1 MTGPVAPP
9 AAEGNATRP
18 LRLGTRASALALAQS
33 EAVAEALRGGG
44 LEVELVTVRTLGD
57 DRPPDT
63 AWGEGAFVGALESAL
78 LAGQVDLAVH
88 SAKDVPTSE
97 DPRLVVA
104 AWPRRED
111 PRDALVCR
119 EPGLRL
125 DTLPP
130 GSRVGTD
137 SPRRTAFLRARRP
150 DLVVHPLHGNVDTR
164 LRRLD
169 AGETDALVLAVA
181 GLRRLGLTA
190 RISEV
195 LAPEVVPPAPGQG
208 ALAVQCRA
216 DDELA
221 RASLEALDDP
231 STRIAVETE
240 RAFLRAT
247 GGGCRAPIGALAV
260 VAESGREVVVA
271 GGLAGAS
278 GAAEDEPPIVV
289 RGEARGP
296 LEDRVAVAAGLAAR
310 LGAELAAHQ
319 AARVTPRVG
328 AAAELDAATTLAAET
343 APLRRS
349 GPPRVLV
356 SRARDQSDA
365 LVETL
370 VGAGFEVV
378 AIPTIELRAVEPGG
392 PLDAAAARL
401 ESYAWVVVTSANGA
415 RAILSAATR
424 AGVDPGRTRWAAV
437 GPSTAAALAGQGIE
451 VTFVPSRAS
460 GEGLVA
466 ELPLEAGQ
474 RVLLARADIADERL
488 PAGLRERGAVVEE
501 VVAYRTVEA
510 PETSRQPLRD
520 AFAAGPFEALVFTSG
535 STVRGL
541 LALLSPPE
549 RRLALRSLAC
559 CIGPVT
565 GRVARESGFGRVV
578 EASGRSAA
586 ELAAT
591 LAAELA
597 ATPPAELAATPP
609 AELAATPP
617 AAGRGGRQAEL
628 VARAERLFPGGVNSP
643 VRAFRSVGRPPL
655 VLDAGEGPRV
665 RDADGRWYVDWIGAW
680 GPAILGHAHPAV
692 VEAVREAARGGFA
705 LGATSPAEVE
715 LGEAI
720 RAAMPGLEK
729 LRFTSSGTEAAMS
742 ALRLARGAT
751 GRDLVLKFAGGYHGH
766 SDGLLVEAGSGVATL
781 ALPGSAGVPEAIAG
795 ATIVVPWNDLDAVR
809 LAFERHP
816 GRIAA
821 VIVEPVAANIGVVP
835 PAPGFLSGL
844 RQVTVADGALLVF
857 DEVITGFRVAH
868 GGAQARYGIRPDL
881 TVLGKIIGGGL
892 PVGAYGGRR
901 ELMDL
906 VAPAGPVYQAGT
918 LSGHP
923 LTMAAG
929 LATLREL
936 GPGRYEELETTGAA
950 LEAGLREAAARAGAP
965 VAVSR
970 VGSLLTVFF
979 RPTAPRTTEEAM
991 ASDRAAFARFFGAM
1005 LDAGVLLPPSQ
1016 FEAWFISLAHG
1027 PEVVEETI
1035 AAARIAFRAAF
1046 DQAGGEATAG
1056 SGPGRAGAGPA
1067 TGVGS

>member
-1 MTGPVAPP
+1 MT
-9 AAEGNATRP
+9 TRR

-33 EAVAEALRGGG
+33 EAVAGALRGQGI
-44 LEVELVTVRTLGD
+44 EVELITVRTLGD

-63 AWGEGAFVGALESAL
+63 AWGEGAFVGALETAL
-78 LAGQVDLAVH
+78 LAGDVDLAVH
-88 SAKDVPTSE
+88 SAKDVPTTG
-97 DPRLVVA
+97 DPRLVIA
-104 AWPRRED
+104 AYPRRED

-119 EPGLRL
+119 EPGMRL
-125 DTLPP
+125 DTLPA

-169 AGETDALVLAVA
+169 GGETDALVLAVA
-181 GLRRLGLTA
+181 GLSRLGLA
-190 RISEV
+190 GRISEA

-216 DDELA
+216 GDEA
-221 RASLEALDDP
+221 TRERIGVLDDP
-231 STRIAVETE
+231 ATRAAVETE
-240 RAFLRAT
+240 RAFLRAS
-247 GGGCRAPIGALAV
+247 GGGCRAPIGALADV
-260 VAESGREVVVA
+260 SDSGAEVVLVGGSA
-271 GGLAGAS
+271 GPEAVIATGPEGEPAG
-278 GAAEDEPPIVV
+278 EPEGERPLVV

-310 LGAELAAHQ
+310 LAAELADRQ
-319 AARVTPRVG
+319 AARQTAQGPDGSVSV
-328 AAAELDAATTLAAET
+328 AAAPA
-343 APLRRS
+343 RRP

-356 SRARDQSDA
+356 TRASDQSDA
-365 LVETL
+365 LVEAL
-370 VGAGFEVV
+370 AGAGFEVV
-378 AIPTIELRAVEPGG
+378 AIPTIELRAVEPGES
-392 PLDAAAARL
+392 LDAAAARL
-401 ESYAWVVVTSANGA
+401 ERFDWVVVTSANGA
-415 RAILSAATR
+415 RALLSAATR
-424 AGVDPGRTRWAAV
+424 AGADPDRARWAAV
-437 GPSTAAALAGQGIE
+437 GPSTAAALATSGIA
-451 VTFVPSRAS
+451 VAFVPSRSS
-460 GEGLVA
+460 GDGLVA

-474 RVLLARADIADERL
+474 RILLARADIADERL
-488 PAGLRERGAVVEE
+488 PDGLRERGAVVDE

-510 PETSRQPLRD
+510 PATSREPLRA
-520 AFAAGPFEALVFTSG
+520 AFAAGPFDALVFTSG

-541 LALLSPPE
+541 LALLSPQE
-549 RRLALRSLAC
+549 RRVALRSLAC
-559 CIGPVT
+559 CIGPST

-578 EASGRSAA
+578 EAPGRSAA

-597 ATPPAELAATPP
+597 A
-609 AELAATPP
+609 
-617 AAGRGGRQAEL
+617 GQGRQAAL
-628 VARAERLFPGGVNSP
+628 VARAESLFPGGVNSP
-643 VRAFRSVGRPPL
+643 VRAFRSVGRRPL
-655 VLDAGEGPRV
+655 VLVAGEGARV

-692 VEAVREAARGGFA
+692 VEAVREAALRGFA
-705 LGATSPAEVE
+705 LGATSPAEIE

-720 RAAMPGLEK
+720 RAAMPALEK

-781 ALPGSAGVPEAIAG
+781 ALPGSAGVPEAVAGTTIA
-795 ATIVVPWNDLDAVR
+795 VPYNDLDGVR

-835 PAPGFLSGL
+835 PAPGFLAGL
-844 RQVTVADGALLVF
+844 REVTVADGALLVF

-881 TVLGKIIGGGL
+881 TILGKIIGGGL

-929 LATLREL
+929 SATLREL
-936 GPGRYEELETTGAA
+936 APERYEELETTGAA
-950 LEAGLREAAARAGAP
+950 LEAGLREAAA
-965 VAVSR
+965 VARREVVVQR

-979 RPTAPRTTEEAM
+979 RPTAPRTTEDAM

-1027 PEVVEETI
+1027 PDVVEETI
-1035 AAARIAFRAAF
+1035 AAARAAF
-1046 DQAGGEATAG
+1046 AEAG
-1056 SGPGRAGAGPA
+1056 S
-1067 TGVGS
+1067 